1 MVITFSCSICTKTID
16 DNGNSIFCDK
26 CNLWVHIKR
35 NNLNFIE
42 CQYLNG
48 NGDVGFVSNVTL
60 SYLHLVP

>member
-1 MVITFSCSICTKTID
+1 MIMTTLL
-16 DNGNSIFCDK
+16 FCDK